1 VGEAFIA
8 KRMDRFLLSKDL
20 VLSSGIFRS
29 WVEFP
34 FISDHVPILLRLE
47 VPPMYKEIP
56 FKFNPVWLSE
66 RDFITLV
73 HKLWND
79 PLYLQESC
87 KKKRMVWKLKYLK
100 KNTKSWLKIHN
111 SLKIVRL
118 SSLEQEISYRFHNLS
133 EGLCQ
138 DLKDISL
145 KDLEKERTIILK
157 DIEEQWC

>member
-8 KRMDRFLLSKDL
+8 KRLDRFLLSEDL

-34 FISDHVPILLRLE
+34 FISDHAPILLQLE
-47 VPPMYKEIP
+47 VSPVYKEIP
-56 FKFNPVWLSE
+56 FKCNPIWWSE

-79 PLYLQESC
+79 PLHLQESC
-87 KKKRMVWKLKYLK
+87 KQKRMVWKLKHLK

-111 SLKIVRL
+111 GLKIVRL

-133 EGLCQ
+133 EGLC
-138 DLKDISL
+138 
-145 KDLEKERTIILK
+145 
-157 DIEEQWC
+157 